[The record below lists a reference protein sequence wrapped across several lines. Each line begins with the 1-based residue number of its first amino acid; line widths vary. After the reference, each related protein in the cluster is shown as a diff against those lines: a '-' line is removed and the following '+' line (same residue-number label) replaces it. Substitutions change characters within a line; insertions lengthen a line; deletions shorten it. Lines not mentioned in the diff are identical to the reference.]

1 MSLRDELLVKLR
13 TQSFDVL
20 VIGGG
25 IVGAGIARD
34 AAMRGLRVA
43 LVEKGDFAS
52 GTSSKTS
59 KLIHGGL
66 RYLEHGRLGLVF
78 ESLRERRI
86 LRTIAPQLVWPLS
99 LMMPVYRG
107 DPRARWKIA
116 AGLTLYDWLA
126 WQDRLGGPRMLS
138 ATKAREH
145 EPWLAAEGLRGAGS
159 YTDCQMDDARLCLA
173 NILQAIQFGA
183 ACGNYVKLLALEQ
196 AKGRLCGAAVEDVRT
211 GQQFDVRAAVI
222 VNAAGPWADTV
233 RRMSDRTAGPRLAP
247 TKGIHLVVPRLTTQ
261 PLFVQHRRDRR
272 MIFVLPWG
280 GDYSLIGTTESS
292 GIADLDALR
301 ATGSEVE
308 YLLEA
313 VNRVLLPAHRL
324 HGSDV
329 VATFAGAR
337 PLLAFSGSS
346 TKASREYRLEIDQ
359 QGLVSVLGGKYTT
372 YRLMAK
378 QAVDL
383 ISRRLRPTP
392 ERCLTDQVGLLEPAH
407 PVALNRWQDVTAR
420 LAPDLLARLLTRYGT
435 GAFRILELLAFDPQL
450 AQPVCPHHDVLQ
462 AELVYAIREELACT
476 VSDVLFRRT
485 RMAYS
490 ACQGLDL
497 LSTITELFQRYGR
510 LSREQVEEQV
520 EQYQQ
525 QLAAGLAFRPQLTHT
540 FLPS

>member
-13 TQSFDVL
+13 TQAFDVL

-99 LMMPVYRG
+99 LMIPVYRG
-107 DPRARWKIA
+107 DPRARWTIA
-116 AGLTLYDWLA
+116 AGLTLYDWLV
-126 WQDRLGGPRMLS
+126 WRDRLGGPRMLS
-138 ATKAREH
+138 ARKAREV
-145 EPWLAAEGLRGAGS
+145 EPRLAVEGLRGAGS
-159 YTDCQMDDARLCLA
+159 YADCQMDDARLCLA
-173 NILQAIQFGA
+173 NILQAVQFGA
-183 ACGNYVKLLALEQ
+183 CCGNYVKLLVLEQ
-196 AKGRLCGAAVEDVRT
+196 VKGRLCGAAVEDLRT
-211 GQQFDVRAAVI
+211 GHQFDVRAAVI
-222 VNAAGPWADTV
+222 VNAAGPWADAV
-233 RRMSDRTAGPRLAP
+233 RRMSDRTAAPRLAP

-261 PLFVQHRRDRR
+261 PLFVQHRDRR

-292 GIADLDALR
+292 HIADLDALR
-301 ATGSEVE
+301 ATAFEVD

-313 VNRVLLPAHRL
+313 VNRVLLPASRL
-324 HGSDV
+324 QASDV

-337 PLLAFSGSS
+337 PLLAFAGSS
-346 TKASREYRLEIDQ
+346 TRASREHRLDVDER
-359 QGLVSVLGGKYTT
+359 GLISVLGGKYTT
-372 YRLMAK
+372 YRLMA
-378 QAVDL
+378 QQTLDL
-383 ISRRLRPTP
+383 IGGGLRPTP
-392 ERCLTDQVGLLEPAH
+392 ERCLTDQVSLLEPAH
-407 PVALNRWQDVTAR
+407 HVVLNRWQDVTAR
-420 LAPDLLARLLTRYGT
+420 LAPDLLARLLARYGT

-450 AQPVCPHHDVLQ
+450 AQPVCPHHEVLQ

-510 LSREQVEEQV
+510 LSREAVEEQV
-520 EQYQQ
+520 EHYQQ
-525 QLAAGLAFRPQLTHT
+525 QLAAGLAFRPQLTQT